1 MPNVAPTSMATPR
14 RYKPYWSTWR
24 QSDGIQSKLTPMDPA
39 DGIWEPLC
47 RVPMGV
53 ARQNNLSHQVHLSQP
68 AQYSHR
74 QSSPTYM
81 DSFEN
86 PYAVFV
92 FHYRSKGM
100 LRRANW
106 NGRPSSSP
114 AEILEQILQRE
125 LDEPE
130 MAEKKRLAEL
140 SKEELIEEV
149 LKAKVTSSMERCRG
163 AGAHVD

>member
-1 MPNVAPTSMATPR
+1 MATTR

-24 QSDGIQSKLTPMDPA
+24 QSDGIQSKITPMDPA
-39 DGIWEPLC
+39 NGIWEPLC

-53 ARQNNLSHQVHLSQP
+53 ARQKNLSHQVYLSQS

-100 LRRANW
+100 LRPCKLKWPQLIIRRDFRANTSARTRRT
-106 NGRPSSSP
+106 GDDR
-114 AEILEQILQRE
+114 
-125 LDEPE
+125 
-130 MAEKKRLAEL
+130 
-140 SKEELIEEV
+140 KEEI
-149 LKAKVTSSMERCRG
+149 S
-163 AGAHVD
+163 

>member
-1 MPNVAPTSMATPR
+1 MATPR
-14 RYKPYWSTWR
+14 RYKAYWSTWR

-39 DGIWEPLC
+39 DGIWDPLC
-47 RVPMGV
+47 RVPFEV
-53 ARQNNLSHQVHLSQP
+53 ARQNSLSHQVYLSQP

-74 QSSPTYM
+74 QSSPTYV

-106 NGRPSSSP
+106 NGPGSSSV
-114 AEILEQILQRE
+114 EILEQILQRE
-125 LDEPE
+125 LDEPDLT
-130 MAEKKRLAEL
+130 EKKKLAEL

-149 LKAKVTSSMERCRG
+149 LKAKVTSPVGRCRG
-163 AGAHVD
+163 VSAHVD

>member
-1 MPNVAPTSMATPR
+1 
-14 RYKPYWSTWR
+14 
-24 QSDGIQSKLTPMDPA
+24 
-39 DGIWEPLC
+39 
-47 RVPMGV
+47 
-53 ARQNNLSHQVHLSQP
+53 
-68 AQYSHR
+68 
-74 QSSPTYM
+74 M

-106 NGRPSSSP
+106 NGPSSLS

-130 MAEKKRLAEL
+130 MTEKKKLAEL

-149 LKAKVTSSMERCRG
+149 LKAKVTSSMERFRG
-163 AGAHVD
+163 ASAHVD